1 MRVKLAFF
9 YINLME
15 VKKLKILKFCPFL
28 EKVCEFL
35 LLWHKFLERLL
46 LVRQY
51 DEINDG
57 KRIIDENFY
66 PTHSLY
72 SVSFWDTDK
81 GFSQHGGR

>member
-1 MRVKLAFF
+1 MTKIWTFDKNKFSKSISHTALAP
-9 YINLME
+9 I
-15 VKKLKILKFCPFL
+15 KSPLKAKIPKR
-28 EKVCEFL
+28 K
-35 LLWHKFLERLL
+35 KFLERLL

>member
-1 MRVKLAFF
+1 MTKIWTFDKNKFSKSTSNTALAP
-9 YINLME
+9 I
-15 VKKLKILKFCPFL
+15 KSPLKAKIPKR
-28 EKVCEFL
+28 KI
-35 LLWHKFLERLL
+35 FLERLL